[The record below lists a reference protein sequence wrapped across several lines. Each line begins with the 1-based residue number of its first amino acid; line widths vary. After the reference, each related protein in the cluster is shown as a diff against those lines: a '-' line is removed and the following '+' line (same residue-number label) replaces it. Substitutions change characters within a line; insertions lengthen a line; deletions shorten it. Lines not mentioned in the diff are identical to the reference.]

1 LRSHPTANPLLRQET
16 FQIHYVS
23 LPGVIL
29 AGISAFYKLRLRYIG
44 GGSPGGNEA
53 GHIVQAISRVT
64 QKHGVALTEI
74 ILPWLTVVRPGKTV
88 FRAAAVTGKAVRA
101 GATLC
106 RQWVRLFQP
115 EPHLAFAPEHLAQ
128 GHFCDPAQP
137 ILRIDIVVAGIKAAI
152 MFHRQPVTAS
162 FGKEA

>member
-29 AGISAFYKLRLRYIG
+29 AGISAFYKLRLRY
-44 GGSPGGNEA
+44 
-53 GHIVQAISRVT
+53 
-64 QKHGVALTEI
+64 
-74 ILPWLTVVRPGKTV
+74 
-88 FRAAAVTGKAVRA
+88 
-101 GATLC
+101 
-106 RQWVRLFQP
+106 
-115 EPHLAFAPEHLAQ
+115 
-128 GHFCDPAQP
+128 
-137 ILRIDIVVAGIKAAI
+137 VVAGIKAAI